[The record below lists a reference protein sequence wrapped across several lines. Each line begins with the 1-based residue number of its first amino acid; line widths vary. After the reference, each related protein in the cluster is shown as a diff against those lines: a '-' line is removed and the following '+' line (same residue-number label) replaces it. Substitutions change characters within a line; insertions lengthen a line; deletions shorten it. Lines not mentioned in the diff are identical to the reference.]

1 MLAATGA
8 DDRSIRLWGL
18 SPLVHQSSQRTQIA
32 VLHGHGGP
40 VTCLEVMKGEGGA
53 SRLLSGSTDG
63 KVKLWDLA
71 SASCAWTLKCS
82 MPIERLKITTGTEQE
97 YLLAAGNS
105 IWKLLDVRNARAA
118 HALSIEQSG
127 GRDLHCRKLHSLLI
141 CCRWRGFS
149 QQSSNMSTS
158 IAALEV
164 EKRTALEQEETERA
178 RSVGL
183 HIRGK
188 AVFREGMID
197 EDDQARFFWHRQV
210 YHAEH

>member
-127 GRDLHCRKLHSLLI
+127 GRDLHCLSQCGYDVVVGTNIGTLVYDLRLL
-141 CCRWRGFS
+141 GG
-149 QQSSNMSTS
+149 QSGN
-158 IAALEV
+158 APHRL
-164 EKRTALEQEETERA
+164 LLQGH
-178 RSVGL
+178 VGP
-183 HIRGK
+183 
-188 AVFREGMID
+188 VS
-197 EDDQARFFWHRQV
+197 
-210 YHAEH
+210 